1 MRSASASRFGSSK
14 YPVQPVRR
22 LTVFAAFLALAA
34 PAAAATPEVDARAYV
49 VVNGATE
56 EVLLA
61 RNAHDRLP
69 VASITKL
76 MTALITLSSTHPDDV
91 VVVDRDAVGI
101 TGSTIRL
108 RAGERLQVRDL
119 LAAALIQSA
128 NDSAVALGEYVEARR
143 GSPFER
149 LMSDWTKKLGLRDTR
164 FVRPDGLDVA
174 GHYSSAWDVTKLG
187 LVAMRNPVIR
197 ALVRQETAAVGGG
210 RTLHTWNDLL
220 GEFPGAFGVKTGHT
234 SRAGWSQVAAARGNG
249 VTIYAT
255 ILGSPSR
262 SVRNA
267 DLEELLAWGM
277 SRYAVV
283 PLAPPGRVYG
293 RVPVTYGEEAVPV
306 VAARPLRRAV
316 RIGRP
321 VVQQVVLPSRANLP
335 IRRGDELGELRF
347 YERGRLLGRSP
358 LLAAEDRD
366 EPSFVERIAWYA
378 GRTLSHIG
386 GWFSP

>member
-1 MRSASASRFGSSK
+1 VK
-14 YPVQPVRR
+14 LR
-22 LTVFAAFLALAA
+22 LLVALAALALSA
-34 PAAAATPEVDARAYV
+34 PAAAAAPAVDARAYLV
-49 VVNGATE
+49 MNGATG

-61 RNAHDRLP
+61 RGAHERLP
-69 VASITKL
+69 IASITKL
-76 MTALITLSSTHPDDV
+76 MTALVAIERTRPGEV
-91 VVVDRDAVGI
+91 VVVDSDAVGV

-108 RAGERLQVRDL
+108 RAGERLKVRDL

-128 NDSAVALGEYVEARR
+128 NDSAVALAEHVGSDFVMLMNRRARA
-143 GSPFER
+143 
-149 LMSDWTKKLGLRDTR
+149 LGLRETQ

-174 GHYSSAWDVTKLG
+174 GHYSSAWDVTQLS
-187 LVAMRNPVIR
+187 LAAMHEPLIR
-197 ALVRQETAAVGGG
+197 QLVRRETASIAGG

-220 GEFPGAFGVKTGHT
+220 GEFPGVFGVKTGHT
-234 SRAGWSQVAAARGNG
+234 AAAGWSQVAVARGNG

-267 DLEELLAWGM
+267 DLEELLGWGM

-293 RVPVTYGEEAVPV
+293 LVAVTYGEAAVPV

-321 VVQQVVLPSRANLP
+321 LEQHVVLASQADLP
-335 IRRGDELGELRF
+335 VRRGDVFGELRV
-347 YERGRLLGRSP
+347 YDRGKLLGRTS
-358 LLAAEDRD
+358 LVAAEDR
-366 EPSFVERIAWYA
+366 EAPSAVERVKWYV
-378 GRTLSHIG
+378 GRTASHIG
-386 GWFSP
+386 GWFT

>member
-1 MRSASASRFGSSK
+1 VK
-14 YPVQPVRR
+14 LR
-22 LTVFAAFLALAA
+22 LLVVLAALALSA
-34 PAAAATPEVDARAYV
+34 PAAAAATPVVDARAYLV
-49 VVNGATE
+49 MNGATE

-61 RNAHDRLP
+61 RSAHERLP

-76 MTALITLSSTHPDDV
+76 MTAVVTVERAKPGDV
-91 VVVDRDAVGI
+91 VVVDADAVGV

-108 RAGERLQVRDL
+108 RAGERLKVRDL

-128 NDSAVALGEYVEARR
+128 NDSAIALAEHVGGSTGRFVTWMNERARA
-143 GSPFER
+143 
-149 LMSDWTKKLGLRDTR
+149 LGLRETQ
-164 FVRPDGLDVA
+164 FVRPDGLDVG
-174 GHYSSAWDVTKLG
+174 GHYSSAWDATKLG
-187 LVAMRNPVIR
+187 LAAMREPLIR
-197 ALVRQETAAVGGG
+197 QLVRRETASIAGG

-220 GEFPGAFGVKTGHT
+220 GEFPGVFGVKTGHT
-234 SRAGWSQVAAARGNG
+234 SSAGWSQVAAVRGNG

-262 SVRNA
+262 SERNA

-293 RVPVTYGEEAVPV
+293 RVAVTYGEQAVPV

-321 VVQQVVLPSRANLP
+321 LEQRVVLESQADLP
-335 IRRGDELGELRF
+335 VRRGDVFGELRV
-347 YERGRLLGRSP
+347 YDRGRLLGRTP
-358 LLAAEDRD
+358 LVAAEDR
-366 EPSFVERIAWYA
+366 EAPSALERVKWYA
-378 GRTLSHIG
+378 SRTAAHIG
-386 GWFSP
+386 SWFS